1 MLRKNVTRL
10 LTSSHP
16 PCQYIYNEN
25 LNVLQPNVNRQ
36 ISGGGEGGGSH
47 LFCLVGRQ
55 RIPQDWR
62 LQISEYNKAVIMED
76 IDIIP
81 FRH

>member
-10 LTSSHP
+10 LMSSHP

-36 ISGGGEGGGSH
+36 ISGGGEGGESFI
-47 LFCLVGRQ
+47 LFSRETADPSGLETTDI
-55 RIPQDWR
+55 RIQ
-62 LQISEYNKAVIMED
+62 
-76 IDIIP
+76 
-81 FRH
+81 

>member
-36 ISGGGEGGGSH
+36 ISGGGEGGRESFI
-47 LFCLVGRQ
+47 LFSRETADPSGLETTDI
-55 RIPQDWR
+55 RIQ
-62 LQISEYNKAVIMED
+62 
-76 IDIIP
+76 
-81 FRH
+81 